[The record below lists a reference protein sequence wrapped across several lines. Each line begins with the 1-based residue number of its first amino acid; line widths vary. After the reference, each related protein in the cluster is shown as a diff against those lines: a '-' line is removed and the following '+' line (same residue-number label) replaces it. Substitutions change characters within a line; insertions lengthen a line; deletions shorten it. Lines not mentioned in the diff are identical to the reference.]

1 VYSNY
6 VIVCL
11 VAGLGYLGP
20 GDDRPTARQIITKEE
35 LHGKWTDKT
44 VLITGCSSG
53 IGVETAKAL
62 LETGATLY
70 LTARDLAKAKVA
82 LGDILQSGR
91 AHLLELDL
99 DSLESVRKCAD
110 AFLAKSDRLNLL
122 IANAGVMATPEGR
135 TADGFETQFGTNH
148 LAHFLLIQLLLPTIL
163 RSTRPEYQSRV
174 VILSSQGHRH
184 RGINFPNLSLEGEYH
199 PWSAYAQ
206 SKTANIYTA
215 NELERRYKKQGL
227 HALAVHPGLIQTG
240 LLQFVDEET
249 LKHWGTDSAIRD
261 LTKSVEQGAA
271 TTVWAATAKALEGV
285 GGIYLEDCQIG
296 KPAKAEP
303 ADIDPGYAP
312 HAFDEA
318 KEAQLWEKSMELVA
332 PFLA

>member
-1 VYSNY
+1 MATDYESVHKKT
-6 VIVCL
+6 
-11 VAGLGYLGP
+11 AGP

-35 LHGKWTDKT
+35 LQGKWTDKT

-70 LTARDLAKAKVA
+70 LTARDLVKAKVA
-82 LGDILQSGR
+82 LGDLLQSGR

-99 DSLESVRKCAD
+99 NSLESVRKCVD
-110 AFLAKSDRLNLL
+110 AFLAKSDRLNLF
-122 IANAGVMATPEGR
+122 IANAGVMATPEGC

-148 LAHFLLIQLLLPTIL
+148 LAHFLLIQLLLPTLL
-163 RSTRPEYQSRV
+163 RSSSPEYESRV
-174 VILSSQGHRH
+174 VILTSLAHRH
-184 RGINFPNLSLEGEYH
+184 GGINFSNLSFEGEYH
-199 PWSAYAQ
+199 PWAAYAQ
-206 SKTANIYTA
+206 SKTANLYTA

-240 LLQFVDEET
+240 LMQFVDEET
-249 LKHWGTDSAIRD
+249 LKHWGTDSTVRN

-285 GGIYLEDCQIG
+285 GGKYLEDCQIG

-303 ADIDPGYAP
+303 ADTDPGYAP

-318 KEAQLWEKSMELVA
+318 KEAQLWKKSMELVA
-332 PFLA
+332 PFLS